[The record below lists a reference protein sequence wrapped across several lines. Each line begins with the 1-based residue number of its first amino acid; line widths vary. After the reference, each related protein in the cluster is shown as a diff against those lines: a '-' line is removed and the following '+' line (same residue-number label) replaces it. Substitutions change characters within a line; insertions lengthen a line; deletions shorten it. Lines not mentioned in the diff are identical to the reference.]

1 MPPSSTLAAWI
12 VCWPS
17 VPTDVRMQSTSAR
30 SPNAVGAGVVLIAV
44 GLIKKV
50 AIADFLAREVAD
62 PVFAVPQAYAAPD
75 VALAAYA
82 YAVQIYCDFS
92 GYTDIA
98 IGLALLMG
106 FVFPQ
111 NFDHPYRSR
120 SIREFWRRWH
130 MTLSRFLREEAEELY
145 WNELAW
151 EKLTGDDPRARDG
164 MAEFA
169 FPGFL
174 AFIDGL
180 LLRDTSA
187 DSPVP
192 ASPRPEVVEDVLVF
206 LAERCVAASGADEDE
221 DSAVAGGLDGGG
233 RSHWVAWGW

>member
-1 MPPSSTLAAWI
+1 MSEPTSRPRDVEPRTYLAQRRARIERLLERSLVVPSAPALPP
-12 VCWPS
+12 
-17 VPTDVRMQSTSAR
+17 
-30 SPNAVGAGVVLIAV
+30 
-44 GLIKKV
+44 
-50 AIADFLAREVAD
+50 E
-62 PVFAVPQAYAAPD
+62 
-75 VALAAYA
+75 
-82 YAVQIYCDFS
+82 
-92 GYTDIA
+92 
-98 IGLALLMG
+98 
-106 FVFPQ
+106 
-111 NFDHPYRSR
+111 
-120 SIREFWRRWH
+120 RR
-130 MTLSRFLREEAEELY
+130 RFLREEAEELY

-221 DSAVAGGLDGGG
+221 DSAVARHLTERLLDLVLYRLYQLPVDDVERLEMARLRGDE
-233 RSHWVAWGW
+233 